1 MPSRRRPL
9 SSTPVQHVDGIDETA
24 CGAAKLADLA
34 SIEVEGGGGQMKTQ
48 ELDIMEAGLLR
59 ALAAFGAI
67 RKQVPPVPFSGVH
80 FSAGSE
86 GQYFAD
92 TAALVE
98 HCVSLGEQVAQ
109 GRWSLGFTLS
119 ADPHR
124 NLSRF
129 QRQWKATS
137 FARPSTPSLLKGS
150 FWAMWARRFRRDS
163 RSDRPPRFVR
173 FRTHA

>member
-80 FSAGSE
+80 FRAGSE

-109 GRWSLGFTLS
+109 GQVVARLHPLGGSSSEPQQVS
-119 ADPHR
+119 APMKGYV
-124 NLSRF
+124 L
-129 QRQWKATS
+129 RQTERA
-137 FARPSTPSLLKGS
+137 FAAKGQLLGNVGTPL
-150 FWAMWARRFRRDS
+150 
-163 RSDRPPRFVR
+163 
-173 FRTHA
+173 